1 MSFRNRE
8 LKIARCACIP
18 DNRQIAAELVTVAAK
33 IVIDAPHW
41 FLGVDDDDGVG
52 WHDLRFRKIKRSDDA
67 PVLTDFL
74 YAAADQK
81 LKAPR
86 RGEPAERRERKSTRL
101 NSSH

>member
-18 DNRQIAAELVTVAAK
+18 DNRQIAAALVTVAAQ
-33 IVIDAPHW
+33 IDIDAPHW
-41 FLGVDDDDGVG
+41 FLGVDEDDGVG

-74 YAAADQK
+74 YAAADQRSESSRVGK
-81 LKAPR
+81 ECVRKVRA
-86 RGEPAERRERKSTRL
+86 RGV
-101 NSSH
+101 